1 MTDDDVERIVSQDG
15 GDDPSQIVVRH
26 RGKIQAV
33 INNAKCIQ
41 TMRKEYEEAETSSS
55 SQTAYP
61 EHGVFDQF
69 LWSFVNDRPIVN
81 TKWDGKNL
89 MDAPGKSE
97 ESENMSKALKK
108 KGFKFVGPTTCY
120 SLMQSFGM
128 VIDHPVNS
136 PEWKAAVE
144 RLKKRKGGYQMR

>member
-41 TMRKEYEEAETSSS
+41 TMRKQYEADTSS
-55 SQTAYP
+55 SQTEYP

-69 LWSFVNDRPIVN
+69 MWSFVNDQPIVN
-81 TKWDGKNL
+81 SKWDGKDL
-89 MDAPGKSE
+89 IDSPGKSE
-97 ESENMSKALKK
+97 ESEAMSKALKK

-120 SLMQSFGM
+120 SLQQSFGM
-128 VIDHPVNS
+128 VIDHPVSS